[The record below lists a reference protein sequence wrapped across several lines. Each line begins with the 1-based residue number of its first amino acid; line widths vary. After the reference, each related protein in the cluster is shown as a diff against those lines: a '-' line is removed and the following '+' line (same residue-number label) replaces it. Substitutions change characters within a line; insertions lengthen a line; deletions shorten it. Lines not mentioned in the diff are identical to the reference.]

1 MPSSGQ
7 MANPTSVLDDLDSY
21 LARLSEEEEDDD
33 YDNDVEEREEERQTV
48 KEEVDLGNACSECRA
63 TASPLMGA
71 TTSGHYGC
79 LKEMLR
85 MEIAADISAI
95 RSENGATLAH
105 IAARKGDPETLR
117 TLVEAEPR
125 LCKIGDVRGATPL
138 HVCAYHGH
146 LDCLSCLLSSGA
158 QADQQDSDG
167 ATPVHFASASG
178 HLGCLKELVDRGKG
192 NPNEQTHSGET
203 PGGYNTVIGWLSY
216 F

>member
-95 RSENGATLAH
+95 RSENGPTLAH
-105 IAARKGDPETLR
+105 IAARKGDLETLR
-117 TLVEAEPR
+117 TLVEAEPT
-125 LCKIGDVRGATPL
+125 LCKIGDVRGATPTMFAPTTATWTAYPASFPAEHRPTSRTPMARHQYTL
-138 HVCAYHGH
+138 HPLRATWVA
-146 LDCLSCLLSSGA
+146 SRSSLIA
-158 QADQQDSDG
+158 AK
-167 ATPVHFASASG
+167 ATRMNRRTV
-178 HLGCLKELVDRGKG
+178 GKH
-192 NPNEQTHSGET
+192 QVAIT
-203 PGGYNTVIGWLSY
+203 L
-216 F
+216 

>member
-21 LARLSEEEEDDD
+21 LARLSEEEEDEG
-33 YDNDVEEREEERQTV
+33 EEREEERQAV
-48 KEEVDLGNACSECRA
+48 NEEVDLGDACSECRA

-71 TTSGHYGC
+71 TTSGHHGC
-79 LKEMLR
+79 LKEILR
-85 MEIAADISAI
+85 MQIAADISAV
-95 RSENGATLAH
+95 RSENGATVAH
-105 IAARKGDPETLR
+105 IAARKGDLETLR
-117 TLVEAEPR
+117 TLVEAEPT
-125 LCKIGDVRGATPL
+125 LCEIGDVRGATPL

-158 QADQQDSDG
+158 QANQQDSDG

-178 HLGCLKELVDRGKG
+178 HLGCLKELIDRGKG

-203 PGGYNTVIGWLSY
+203 PGSYSTVPGRLSY
-216 F
+216 PYS